1 MQNLSQEGLERY
13 AKAFVNLSLMMQRK
27 AWGSKYYRFPEV
39 DRVWVVSTVER
50 CLPGDLAAWVEQKM
64 FEDEDD

>member
-1 MQNLSQEGLERY
+1 MDPKEQERY
-13 AKAFVNLSLMMQRK
+13 AKAFVNLSLMTQRK

-50 CLPGDLAAWVEQKM
+50 CLPEDLAAWVEQKM

>member
-1 MQNLSQEGLERY
+1 MDPKEQERY
-13 AKAFVNLSLMMQRK
+13 AKAFVNLSKMMRRK
-27 AWGSKYYRFPEV
+27 AWGSKYYLFPEL

-50 CLPGDLAAWVEQKM
+50 CLPEDLAAWVEQKM

>member
-1 MQNLSQEGLERY
+1 MQNVSQEGLERY

-39 DRVWVVSTVER
+39 DRVRVVSTVER
-50 CLPGDLAAWVEQKM
+50 CLPEDLAAWVEQKM

>member
-1 MQNLSQEGLERY
+1 MDPKEQERY

-27 AWGSKYYRFPEV
+27 AWGSKYYLFPELN
-39 DRVWVVSTVER
+39 RVWVVSTVER
-50 CLPGDLAAWVEQKM
+50 CLPEDLAAWVEQKM

>member
-13 AKAFVNLSLMMQRK
+13 AKAFVNLSKMMRRK
-27 AWGSKYYRFPEV
+27 AWGSKYYLFPEL
-39 DRVWVVSTVER
+39 DRVWVVSMVER
-50 CLPGDLAAWVEQKM
+50 CLPEDLAAWVEQKM